1 MNDDNE
7 KKELEEQDPLD
18 DNQEDNDSD
27 DEESNDDES
36 NEESN
41 DESLKEL
48 LDAARELTD
57 NIINSGMPDGDD
69 EDKLIKISNKISSN
83 IRKNAIIIGLIL
95 FPICSLLFLALSGII
110 NWIEYDKLFVVIGLF
125 VIMAFI
131 DNLLCTLIKLFA
143 YKVYLFSFGGI
154 RQLILIIIFLLVY
167 FLSNYFGLRIV
178 GIWPMILVFE
188 LYALVK
194 AIIGFIIDSFILKKK

>member
-27 DEESNDDES
+27 D
-36 NEESN
+36 EESN

-95 FPICSLLFLALSGII
+95 FPICSLLFLFCFYQNRYQPTGEVWEQHHIC
-110 NWIEYDKLFVVIGLF
+110 
-125 VIMAFI
+125 
-131 DNLLCTLIKLFA
+131 LCL
-143 YKVYLFSFGGI
+143 
-154 RQLILIIIFLLVY
+154 
-167 FLSNYFGLRIV
+167 
-178 GIWPMILVFE
+178 
-188 LYALVK
+188 
-194 AIIGFIIDSFILKKK
+194 

>member
-7 KKELEEQDPLD
+7 KKELDEQDTSN
-18 DNQEDNDSD
+18 DNQEDNNSD
-27 DEESNDDES
+27 DEESNNES
-36 NEESN
+36 NDESN

-48 LDAARELTD
+48 LDTARDLTD

-69 EDKLIKISNKISSN
+69 EDKLIKISNKISSS

-167 FLSNYFGLRIV
+167 FLSSYFGLRIV

-188 LYALVK
+188 LYALGK